1 MQRRYITVDV
11 FTDRAFGGNQLA
23 VVLDAGGLSTTQMQ
37 SIATEF
43 NYSETTFVLP
53 PRDKANDAEVRI
65 FTPVRELPFA
75 GHPNVGTAFVLA
87 TIAKEP
93 KPRLR
98 FEEKAGLVPVDI
110 VREQGRVISTEL
122 TAPQPLARLSQLSA
136 ADAASC
142 ISLSADDIKVDRH
155 APQIVSVGTPFLVI
169 EVHSRDAL
177 SGRGPTRRPSARY
190 FRATARSRLG
200 SIRAMCRAAEAP
212 CERQARMF
220 MRGASGLAEDPATGS
235 ATVAAAALFAELDAT
250 RDGELKLTV
259 GQGFDMGR
267 PSILRDARAQAGRQ
281 DRLRSCRRAM
291 RADDGR
297 DVPVGGGG
305 VGSPIRHPRA
315 MAKPLSLEVR
325 ALASLEGCAAEVQP
339 LRHAVVLRGLRF
351 ATAPQDDGYG
361 GSYTCRPAKFVT
373 VTPSRSSMI
382 SAIIW
387 RWQWV

>member
-1 MQRRYITVDV
+1 MKMQRRYITVDV

-23 VVLDAGGLSTTQMQ
+23 VVLDAGRLSTTQMQ

-93 KPRLR
+93 KSCLR

-110 VREQGRVISTEL
+110 FREQGQVISTEL
-122 TAPQPLARLSQLSA
+122 TAPQPLSRLSQLSA
-136 ADAASC
+136 ADAARC
-142 ISLSADDIKVDRH
+142 ISLSAEDIKVDRH
-155 APQIVSVGTPFLVI
+155 APQVVSVGTPFLVI

-177 SGRGPTRRPSARY
+177 KRARPDAAAFGRVFPRDGAFSAWFYTRDVP
-190 FRATARSRLG
+190 
-200 SIRAMCRAAEAP
+200 AAEAP

-220 MRGASGLAEDPATGS
+220 MRGASGLVEDPATGS
-235 ATVAAAALFAELDAT
+235 ATVAAAALFADLDSA

-267 PSILRDARAQAGRQ
+267 PSILLTRVRKQ
-281 DRLRSCRRAM
+281 DGKIVSAH
-291 RADDGR
+291 
-297 DVPVGGGG
+297 VGGSCVQMMEGTF
-305 VGSPIRHPRA
+305 R
-315 MAKPLSLEVR
+315 
-325 ALASLEGCAAEVQP
+325 LAGEG
-339 LRHAVVLRGLRF
+339 
-351 ATAPQDDGYG
+351 
-361 GSYTCRPAKFVT
+361 
-373 VTPSRSSMI
+373 
-382 SAIIW
+382 
-387 RWQWV
+387 